1 MDEVVKLGQ
10 YRGTNDRTLKR
21 RVNLHLSDVYW
32 YFIRIALHFSILTC
46 AHVWTHVTARVVYAS
61 RRSEKDT
68 QSTRVSDR
76 EERGVDR
83 WKAGDSR
90 RVAQRERERERG
102 GRAKGGQIR
111 ESRKKGRDCNLLN
124 FTVKRDSWVTARL
137 VVLGKKNRWL
147 CYVTPPMKVHSFSFS
162 YLSFLFFSFLFFVLR
177 HAIRFSTLFY

>member
-21 RVNLHLSDVYW
+21 RVNLHLSGVHW

-46 AHVWTHVTARVVYAS
+46 AHVRTQVTARVVYAS

-68 QSTRVSDR
+68 QSRRVSDR
-76 EERGVDR
+76 EERG
-83 WKAGDSR
+83 WSLKSR
-90 RVAQRERERERG
+90 RFQEGSSKKEGERERG

-147 CYVTPPMKVHSFSFS
+147 CYVTPPMKVHSFFFS
-162 YLSFLFFSFLFFVLR
+162 YLSFLFFSFLFFVSR
-177 HAIRFSTLFY
+177 RVIRFSTLFY